1 MRSMLRETTLTPLDL
16 VCPIFVQAGLSE
28 RVTVPSMP
36 GMQRLPLSD
45 VTREVGAIR
54 DLGIPAIMLFG
65 IPSKKDELGSSAYA
79 SDGIVQQAASQIR
92 QTFGDD
98 VIIMSDVCLCHYTS
112 TGHCG
117 VASDAARY
125 GAAAATAAD
134 GNSGRRI
141 IDNDA
146 TLEILAKVA
155 ASHAECGVDV
165 LTPSAMMDGQVGAI
179 RTALDTLGFSD
190 RLIMSQSAKYN
201 SGFYSP
207 FRDAAECAPK
217 FGDRATYQVPYTN
230 AREAILEME
239 ADVNEGVDIVM
250 IKPALACLDLIAEAR
265 RRFDLPISAYSVS
278 GEYALVRA
286 AASAGY
292 VDGTKIA
299 LEILHSIKRAGADM
313 IVTYFAKDVAGSLLA
328 K

>member
-1 MRSMLRETTLTPLDL
+1 MLRETILTPSDL
-16 VCPIFVQAGLSE
+16 VCPIFVQEGLSE
-28 RVTVPSMP
+28 RVVVPSMP
-36 GMQRLPLSD
+36 GIQRLPLSD
-45 VTREVGAIR
+45 VTREVGTIR

-65 IPSKKDELGSSAYA
+65 IPAKKDDLGSAAYA

-98 VIIMSDVCLCHYTS
+98 IVIMSDVCLCHYTS

-117 VASDAARY
+117 ITTDAMKCGGSVSRK
-125 GAAAATAAD
+125 
-134 GNSGRRI
+134 I

-146 TLEILAKVA
+146 SLEILAKVA
-155 ASHAECGVDV
+155 TSHAECGVDV
-165 LTPSAMMDGQVGAI
+165 LTPSAMMDGQVSAI
-179 RTALDTLGFSD
+179 RDALDALGFSD
-190 RLIMSQSAKYN
+190 AMIMSQSAKHH

-207 FRDAAECAPK
+207 FRDAAQCAPK

-230 AREAILEME
+230 SREAILEMD
-239 ADVNEGVDIVM
+239 ADVKEGVDVVM
-250 IKPALACLDLIAEAR
+250 IKPALTCLDLIAESR
-265 RRFDLPISAYSVS
+265 RRYDLPISAYSVS

-328 K
+328 Q